1 VYVESEGGLMGNENI
16 KFPDSPPEEPMLNT
30 VGNRGFKWYSN
41 WQQELLCCSRCG
53 WVGKVSLDDLEDPTD
68 SGASIECP
76 ECHRRIGEVLFPNLR
91 DTEEAAAQGNEEA
104 VRELPKFREQ
114 IAHAQARI
122 DRFKQEKIESVN
134 QLPELDGE
142 MLEFTWDIAD
152 AAGEKYQV
160 IRLGDAEIW
169 RELAFYEN
177 IQRFN
182 EVKELLRKKYGSR
195 FKMLKP
201 TAASQEWLCGDNA
214 GKLFRLEY
222 T

>member
-1 VYVESEGGLMGNENI
+1 MVFAIRTESTESHL
-16 KFPDSPPEEPMLNT
+16 LT
-30 VGNRGFKWYSN
+30 V
-41 WQQELLCCSRCG
+41 
-53 WVGKVSLDDLEDPTD
+53 V
-68 SGASIECP
+68 
-76 ECHRRIGEVLFPNLR
+76 FPNLR

-104 VRELPKFREQ
+104 IRELPKFREQ
-114 IAHAQARI
+114 LAHAQARI

-134 QLPELDGE
+134 QLPELDDE

-160 IRLGDAEIW
+160 IRLGDAELW
-169 RELAFYEN
+169 REVAFSDN
-177 IQRFN
+177 IRRFN
-182 EVKELLRKKYGSR
+182 EVKELLRMKYGNR

-201 TAASQEWLCGDNA
+201 TEASQEWLCGDNA

>member
-1 VYVESEGGLMGNENI
+1 MGNENI

-30 VGNRGFKWYSN
+30 VGHRGFKWYSN

-53 WVGKVSLDDLEDPTD
+53 WVGTVSLDDLEDPTAC
-68 SGASIECP
+68 GASIECP
-76 ECHRRIGEVLFPNLR
+76 QCHKRIGEVLFPNLR
-91 DTEEAAAQGNEEA
+91 ETEEAAAQGNEEA
-104 VRELPKFREQ
+104 SRELSKFREQ
-114 IAHAQARI
+114 VAHAQARI
-122 DRFKQEKIESVN
+122 DRLKQEKLDSIEG
-134 QLPELDGE
+134 LPELDGE

-152 AAGEKYQV
+152 VAGEKYQV
-160 IRLGDAEIW
+160 IRLGDTEIW

-201 TAASQEWLCGDNA
+201 TEASQEWLCGDNA
-214 GKLFRLEY
+214 GKLFRLDH